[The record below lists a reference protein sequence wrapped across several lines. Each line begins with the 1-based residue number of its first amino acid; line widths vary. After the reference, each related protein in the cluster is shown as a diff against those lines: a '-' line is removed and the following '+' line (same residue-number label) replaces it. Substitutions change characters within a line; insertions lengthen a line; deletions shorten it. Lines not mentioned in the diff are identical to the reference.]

1 MNNPGSDHVRLVGH
15 QDDGLLPELQLGDLL
30 EDGVRHGQGTLLVN
44 STDNNKPLWVVHRDQ
59 SLQLLPIILSQY
71 QTRFFT
77 IYRDFTKGMIHK

>member
-1 MNNPGSDHVRLVGH
+1 MNNPGPDHVRLVGH

-44 STDNNKPLWVVHRDQ
+44 STDNNKPLWVVHWDQ

-71 QTRFFT
+71 QTRFFLE
-77 IYRDFTKGMIHK
+77 FTEISPKA